1 MMPWKSILIE
11 STLHSRL
18 KLLSDKTGKKI
29 YRLIEEAIIYLE
41 EKYKN
46 E

>member
-1 MMPWKSILIE
+1 MTPWKSILIE

-18 KLLSDKTGKKI
+18 KSLSAKTGKKI
-29 YRLIEEAIIYLE
+29 YRLIEEAIIFLE
-41 EKYKN
+41 EKYRD